1 MAFLET
7 SNLET
12 DIDIIEQQQHFCDLF
27 GHSSSIVYD
36 CYTSIESLA
45 RKIDLILPQKSDIE
59 RSELTASIWNLN
71 AYNGGNCLFM
81 APIYI
86 TLAMDHKPQVQK
98 TIMSKK
104 FQVHPVFRVRK
115 CSTNSPIGDNGAN
128 CCALFVDE
136 SARVYMNW
144 TDFRSDNVYDD
155 GLVVAPFNGIYN
167 VSDNRVKLEFFE
179 RRAGITKSL
188 DRSSMIIGLS
198 SAGIGALTLIPA
210 ITIAPMV
217 VVGAAA
223 AGLSCAVYTGI
234 RGIYNLYD
242 RKKHKQTI
250 KFTNPEA
257 RSSYI
262 NIAAGAFSASAASA
276 TQLLAKAAHGTT
288 GMTNIMRSTAHA
300 LNAGALGLHTTGCV
314 DDIYLMITKM
324 YELKSMSTMELS
336 QLSTVLYLLTHSV
349 KNQHTAEKMLQ
360 LAKACE
366 LMALKVVLRESQ
378 KLAVNA
384 LVHETMRIQ
393 GRTADEK
400 NTVGHITVRSLKNH
414 IDPKPILMELDSD
427 SEDGTV
433 KTNDRKESFKNDY
446 LKMFEARISA
456 AVKRALTAFKTRSEN
471 ELKLLFIN
479 VMEQV
484 SVHLFDDF
492 MALVEASI
500 EKYGTMAEDRSRG
513 VVTFEHL
520 TIMIL
525 KQLNVI
531 AKDNNVTD
539 LKEYLSGLTEAERG
553 VIDERIR
560 EYFDHLKDEHVQ
572 NANDLLAA
580 HINISDDDKIRIAI
594 DGEVDSVIHKF
605 EDLNI
610 VSMKADLRETVKD
623 VLLSMPLA
631 PSHVFFGIVTKF
643 ATKNATRIQNRL
655 GRFIPID
662 IFMTDIHWQLKQM
675 SADCG
680 QELEHYLLDYN
691 DDVYEDIE
699 KKICQ
704 FYDNQLVVG
713 DTNKCSHCAGVYF
726 TSA

>member
-12 DIDIIEQQQHFCDLF
+12 EIDIIEQQQHFCDLF
-27 GHSSSIVYD
+27 GHPSSIVYD

-45 RKIDLILPQKSDIE
+45 RKIDLILPQKSDSE
-59 RSELTASIWNLN
+59 RSELTGTIWHMN

-81 APIYI
+81 SPIYA
-86 TLAMDHKPQVQK
+86 TLVLDHKLQVEK
-98 TIMSKK
+98 TILSKN
-104 FQVHPVFRVRK
+104 FQVHPVFRVHK
-115 CSTNSPIGDNGAN
+115 CSLKNGEIASS
-128 CCALFVDE
+128 CCAIFIDE
-136 SARVYMNW
+136 SGRVYTNW
-144 TDFRSDNVYDD
+144 ADFRSGNVYDD
-155 GLVVAPFNGIYN
+155 GLVVAPINGIYN
-167 VSDNRVKLEFFE
+167 ASPSDNKVKLELFE

-210 ITIAPMV
+210 ITIAPVV

-276 TQLLAKAAHGTT
+276 TQLLTKAAHGTT

-324 YELKSMSTMELS
+324 YELKSMSTLEIS

-366 LMALKVVLRESQ
+366 LVALKVVLRERQ

-384 LVHETMRIQ
+384 LVHETMRIRGQ
-393 GRTADEK
+393 TADDK
-400 NTVGHITVRSLKNH
+400 NTVGHIAVRSLKNH
-414 IDPKPILMELDSD
+414 IDPKPILMELESD
-427 SEDGTV
+427 SEDEAA
-433 KTNDRKESFKNDY
+433 KTTERKESFKSDY
-446 LKMFEARISA
+446 LKMFETRIA
-456 AVKRALTAFKTRSEN
+456 TAVKHALNAFKTRSEN

-484 SVHLFDDF
+484 SLHLFDDF
-492 MALVEASI
+492 IALVEASI
-500 EKYGTMAEDRSRG
+500 EKYGTMAEDRSQG

-520 TIMIL
+520 AVMIL

-531 AKDNNVTD
+531 AKDSNVTD
-539 LKEYLSGLTEAERG
+539 LKEYLSGLTENERG
-553 VIDERIR
+553 IIDERIR
-560 EYFDHLKDEHVQ
+560 EYFEHLKDEHVQ
-572 NANDLLAA
+572 DANELLAS

-594 DGEVDSVIHKF
+594 DGEVDSVLHKF
-605 EDLNI
+605 EGLNI
-610 VSMKADLRETVKD
+610 VYMKADLRETVKD

-643 ATKNATRIQNRL
+643 ATKNAVEIQSRL

-675 SADCG
+675 SVNCG
-680 QELEHYLLDYN
+680 QELDQYLLDYN
-691 DDVYEDIE
+691 DGAFEGIE
-699 KKICQ
+699 SKVCQ
-704 FYDNQLVVG
+704 FYDNQLVAG
-713 DTNKCSHCAGVYF
+713 NSNKCSHCLGVYY
-726 TSA
+726 TQA